1 MRNYSR
7 DAGLYGESSD
17 MERKDSQWGKAKK
30 QK

>member
-7 DAGLYGESSD
+7 DAGLYGKSSD
-17 MERKDSQWGKAKK
+17 MEREDSQWGGAKK